1 MYDYAMQVVI
11 GTVIKGK
18 VVLDRASLPE
28 GTVVTVFAEDSLEA
42 VCLPRPLTAELEDA
56 LAEAD
61 REEGISGEEMLAQL
75 SKYR

>member
-1 MYDYAMQVVI
+1 MYDQTMQIVT
-11 GTVIKGK
+11 GTVVKGR
-18 VVLDRASLPE
+18 VVLNGATLPE
-28 GTVVTVFAEDSLEA
+28 GTVVTVFAEDSSRA
-42 VCLPRPLTAELEDA
+42 VTLPRPLTTELEDA